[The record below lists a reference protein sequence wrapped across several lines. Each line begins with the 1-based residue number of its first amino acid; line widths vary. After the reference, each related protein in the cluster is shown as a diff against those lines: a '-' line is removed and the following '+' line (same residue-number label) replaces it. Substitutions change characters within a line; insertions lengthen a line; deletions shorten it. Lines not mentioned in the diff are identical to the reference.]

1 MSKTEK
7 TTTFMRA
14 RYALPLLALVLM
26 TTLAACGKN
35 GEPVLPTN
43 TTGKPSDDTDNYKRQ
58 YPTSTAPQKGVFN

>member
-7 TTTFMRA
+7 TMTFGRA

-26 TTLAACGKN
+26 TTLAGCGKN
-35 GEPVLPTN
+35 GDPVLPNN
-43 TTGKPSDDTDNYKRQ
+43 TTGKPSDDNDNYNRQ